1 MPAMSRSPD
10 DENFD
15 QIQNLERG
23 LRLSRCDRFPRG
35 RDSRDIV
42 EGPDRQTPWIGTPW
56 PDLSL
61 ILRSR
66 ATDFGA
72 AKKRRVS
79 PPPRRHNACQNI
91 VWPARIPMTRSARKT
106 IRKIA
111 NRTLAIEAAPAAI
124 SVKPSAPAT
133 SATMR
138 KMRAHF
144 SMVQPTNSAR
154 RFNLHL
160 RGGFRA
166 SRAVPPATAE
176 FCAPRHSR

>member
-72 AKKRRVS
+72 AGDAEELVGEMLEAPGPQRQQQEAERQKDDQEDREQDLGYRS
-79 PPPRRHNACQNI
+79 RPRRDIGEAE
-91 VWPARIPMTRSARKT
+91 
-106 IRKIA
+106 
-111 NRTLAIEAAPAAI
+111 RTGNQRDDEKDESPFQHG
-124 SVKPSAPAT
+124 ST
-133 SATMR
+133 
-138 KMRAHF
+138 H
-144 SMVQPTNSAR
+144 
-154 RFNLHL
+154 
-160 RGGFRA
+160 
-166 SRAVPPATAE
+166 E
-176 FCAPRHSR
+176 FCPSF